1 MKKNETLEGL
11 MLRYDFNEADLLENA
26 ELMGF
31 NAGHEWDKLKKYQI
45 RKQLAAEVLSH
56 PREVSRLPIED
67 LQLLQILKD
76 AEPGMGMKAYHT
88 SQVMTMAMLGLAD
101 QSEIDDGDME
111 MISITEDF
119 RQAIRPHVDDV
130 LDDFEVKFRIYVEQ
144 IVFGALN
151 IYGISSDD
159 NISEGGTKSN
169 IARLPDFEL
178 LKRKGGKKNG
188 EWIVAIDI

>member
-56 PREVSRLPIED
+56 PREVLSRLPIED

-101 QSEIDDGDME
+101 QSEID
-111 MISITEDF
+111 EDY
-119 RQAIRPHVDDV
+119 P
-130 LDDFEVKFRIYVEQ
+130 E
-144 IVFGALN
+144 
-151 IYGISSDD
+151 
-159 NISEGGTKSN
+159 
-169 IARLPDFEL
+169 RLHGV
-178 LKRKGGKKNG
+178 RG
-188 EWIVAIDI
+188 